1 MKVKLQNISIVLIN
15 AQFCFCNILGKT
27 MQWDIK
33 LNIITIFNHFRA
45 LRGNLPYLCPFPF
58 YLFPYLC
65 FSVVSKNNNKSSIPL
80 LHLVYICSIIIMYG
94 LILALK
100 KYRKISV
107 L

>member
-1 MKVKLQNISIVLIN
+1 MKVKLQNISIVLFN

-33 LNIITIFNHFRA
+33 WNIITIINHFRA

-65 FSVVSKNNNKSSIPL
+65 FSVVSKNNYKSSIPL
-80 LHLVYICSIIIMYG
+80 LHLNNICSIIIMYCYFRPIG
-94 LILALK
+94 R
-100 KYRKISV
+100 YGG
-107 L
+107 